1 MQLIVFLKAIGGS
14 GYVTPSKA
22 SVRMSGEPRI
32 SEACYLMQRCEV
44 SLVPNGL
51 SERPRPALRDLI
63 KEKPQ
68 RPHSA
73 LSGLLDAVR

>member
-32 SEACYLMQRCEV
+32 SEHCYLMRRCKV
-44 SLVPNGL
+44 SLVPYEQP
-51 SERPRPALRDLI
+51 ERPR
-63 KEKPQ
+63 
-68 RPHSA
+68 SA
-73 LSGLLDAVR
+73 